1 MTRDDEFKR
10 ILLDIY
16 AAPVINPALEME
28 KHAAELGV
36 TMSEYKKLLGK
47 PSGSTKEGVMTI
59 GKTEV
64 SSFIL
69 DEYED
74 MEKSETPFVLAED
87 HEEFM
92 QTKVLPA
99 LLEVVE
105 AYRLTKE
112 EVMEESTSAMD
123 TQVGGEHYKTK
134 GLQPLEAVYMNYGI
148 AGLEAAVFTKVNK
161 YFRDK
166 SGRGETGLEKK
177 LEDCMKAQ
185 HVLQIFQEKLEAE
198 FAKEKFE
205 ESYNRN
211 R

>member
-16 AAPVINPALEME
+16 AAPVINPALEMK

-64 SSFIL
+64 SS
-69 DEYED
+69 
-74 MEKSETPFVLAED
+74 FVLAED

>member
-1 MTRDDEFKR
+1 MTRDE
-10 ILLDIY
+10 
-16 AAPVINPALEME
+16 
-28 KHAAELGV
+28 
-36 TMSEYKKLLGK
+36 
-47 PSGSTKEGVMTI
+47 EGVKTI

-64 SSFIL
+64 SS
-69 DEYED
+69 
-74 MEKSETPFVLAED
+74 FVLAED

-99 LLEVVE
+99 LLELVE

-123 TQVGGEHYKTK
+123 IQVGGDHYKTK
-134 GLQPLEAVYMNYGI
+134 GLQPLEAVYMNYGL

-166 SGRGETGLEKK
+166 SGLEKK

-198 FAKEKFE
+198 FAKEKFD

>member
-1 MTRDDEFKR
+1 MTQDEYG
-10 ILLDIY
+10 DAAPCPPYY
-16 AAPVINPALEME
+16 AAPVKKPVLNRW
-28 KHAAELGV
+28 AEGAKI
-36 TMSEYKKLLGK
+36 TED
-47 PSGSTKEGVMTI
+47 GVMTI

-74 MEKSETPFVLAED
+74 TEKSE
-87 HEEFM
+87 EEGM
-92 QTKVLPA
+92 KKPVHP
-99 LLEVVE
+99 
-105 AYRLTKE
+105 
-112 EVMEESTSAMD
+112 MD
-123 TQVGGEHYKTK
+123 TQVSGDHYKTK
-134 GLQPLEAVYMNYGI
+134 GVQPLEATYQNYGI

-166 SGRGETGLEKK
+166 AGLEKK
-177 LEDCMKAQ
+177 LDDCKKAQ

-198 FAKEKFE
+198 IAKEKFE

>member
-16 AAPVINPALEME
+16 AAPVINPALEMK

-64 SSFIL
+64 SS
-69 DEYED
+69 
-74 MEKSETPFVLAED
+74 FVLAED

-198 FAKEKFE
+198 FAKEKFD

>member
-1 MTRDDEFKR
+1 MTRDEDG
-10 ILLDIY
+10 
-16 AAPVINPALEME
+16 VI
-28 KHAAELGV
+28 
-36 TMSEYKKLLGK
+36 
-47 PSGSTKEGVMTI
+47 TI

-69 DEYED
+69 DKYEA
-74 MEKSETPFVLAED
+74 MEKA
-87 HEEFM
+87 
-92 QTKVLPA
+92 
-99 LLEVVE
+99 
-105 AYRLTKE
+105 
-112 EVMEESTSAMD
+112 TSALD

-166 SGRGETGLEKK
+166 AGLEKK
-177 LEDCMKAQ
+177 LDDCKKAQ

-198 FAKEKFE
+198 IAKEKFD

>member
-64 SSFIL
+64 SSF
-69 DEYED
+69 
-74 MEKSETPFVLAED
+74 VLAED

-99 LLEVVE
+99 LLELVE

>member
-16 AAPVINPALEME
+16 AAPVINPALEMK

-64 SSFIL
+64 SSF
-69 DEYED
+69 
-74 MEKSETPFVLAED
+74 VLAED

-99 LLEVVE
+99 LLELVE